1 MIKHILQIIWNE
13 RKQNTGIWLEFFL
26 VSVFLWFIVDFLY
39 VTIGIYTKPMGF
51 DTEHTY
57 IMRLGI
63 LNENSPEFK
72 EEESVQKKVEQLLII
87 QERIQHNPLVEAASL
102 SFHSSPHI
110 GSNRSRHVYR
120 DTFQT
125 NFPVLERTVTPEFFK
140 VFRYKSKN
148 GSTDELVRTVEKDE
162 FVISE
167 SIERLLFPGE
177 ESAVGKEISLG
188 DSITYRVGA
197 VSKGVR
203 YDHFNTWDLYFAH
216 SLSNKTLETFTG
228 DNINALEIC
237 VRVKPEEESDFI
249 DRFRSE
255 MTEQLRVGNYYLSTI
270 ESIPEN
276 RKIYQRD
283 DMNNLRT
290 RMFITFFLL
299 VNIFLGIIGTFWF
312 RTQHRKGEIGLRI
325 ALGDT
330 PKKILEKYYIEGLIL
345 LTSAIIPATVI
356 IYVLK
361 VTGLLSYY
369 ETFTWG
375 RCLIGFGITY
385 LLLALMIIIGIWF
398 PARKAVKVPPVEALR
413 DE

>member
-13 RKQNTGIWLEFFL
+13 RKQNMGIWLEFFL

-39 VTIGIYTKPMGF
+39 VTVGIYTKPMGF

-72 EEESVQKKVEQLLII
+72 KEESVQKEVEQLLII
-87 QERIQHNPLVEAASL
+87 QERIQHNPLVEVASL

-110 GSNRSRHVYR
+110 GNNISHHLYR

-125 NFPVLERTVTPEFFK
+125 NFPVLERAVTPDFFK
-140 VFRYKSKN
+140 VFRYKAKS
-148 GSTDELVRTVEKDE
+148 GSTDELVQAVEKNE
-162 FVISE
+162 FVISG
-167 SIERLLFPGE
+167 SVERLLFSNG
-177 ESAVGKEISLG
+177 ESAVGKEISLRKG

-203 YDHFNTWDLYFAH
+203 YDHFNTWDLYFARA
-216 SLSNKTLETFTG
+216 LSNKTLETFTG
-228 DNINALEIC
+228 DKINALEIC
-237 VRVKPEEESDFI
+237 VRVKPEEERDFI

-276 RKIYQRD
+276 RKIFQRD

-330 PKKILEKYYIEGLIL
+330 PKKILEKYYIEGVIL

-356 IYVLK
+356 IYV
-361 VTGLLSYY
+361 V
-369 ETFTWG
+369 
-375 RCLIGFGITY
+375 LIS
-385 LLLALMIIIGIWF
+385 A
-398 PARKAVKVPPVEALR
+398 
-413 DE
+413 